1 MQHEI
6 KYKPAFATIVVTL
19 APGESI
25 TAEAGAMASM
35 DGGLTMKTQFFGGF
49 FSALLKSF
57 FGGESLFAN
66 TFTNNSD
73 RRHAVVLTQSSIGDI
88 EALELR
94 GRTFGFESGCYIAH
108 TGNVKLGIAWAGFQ
122 SWISGEGLFKLQ
134 ASGDGTVFFG
144 GYGGISKRRISGEF
158 VVDTGHLLA
167 YENSLKLNLGMA
179 GGLVGSIT
187 SGEGL
192 VMRLKGSGEIYMQ
205 SRSVDGLVNFLKS
218 KL

>member
-1 MQHEI
+1 MQYEI
-6 KYKPAFATIVVTL
+6 KYKPAFSTLVVSL
-19 APGESI
+19 APGDSI

-35 DGGLTMKTQFFGGF
+35 DGGLTMKTHFFGGF
-49 FSALLKSF
+49 FSALLKSW

-66 TFTNNSD
+66 TFVNKSNKTQT
-73 RRHAVVLTQSSIGDI
+73 VVLTQSSIGDM

-108 TGNVKLGIAWAGFQ
+108 TGNVKIGVAWAGFQ
-122 SWISGEGLFKLQ
+122 SWFSGEGLFKLQ
-134 ASGDGTVFFG
+134 ASGNGTVFFG
-144 GYGGISKRRISGEF
+144 GYGGITKRRVTGEF

-167 YENSLKLNLGMA
+167 YESNLKLNLGMA
-179 GGLVGSIT
+179 GSLMGSIT

-192 VMRLKGSGEIYMQ
+192 VMRLKGNGEIYMQ
-205 SRSVDGLVNFLKS
+205 SRSIDGLVNFLKS